1 MAATELS
8 HSISKKNDSQRL
20 RLQTKHVDAV
30 SKHPPPFQIINLL
43 LCYGF
48 LNKSTDSV
56 GFLLV
61 FLPLVL
67 LAGFEWLYLKCDLPR
82 LLSAVLIDFKSSL
95 TASNGPK
102 CVCAC
107 RGVYVCV
114 CVCWAYNNYNHS
126 WLHAASLFTLF

>member
-8 HSISKKNDSQRL
+8 RSISKKNDSQRL
-20 RLQTKHVDAV
+20 QLQTKHVDAV
-30 SKHPPPFQIINLL
+30 SKHAPPPFQIIKLL

-102 CVCAC
+102 CVCVHVGA
-107 RGVYVCV
+107 YVCV
-114 CVCWAYNNYNHS
+114 CV
-126 WLHAASLFTLF
+126 LGL